1 MIELSNSQAQTIQP
15 GAFVTFDT
23 VKIHTGCGECF
34 NRELPNSIKLCGN
47 GGIYEMHFS
56 GNITSTTANA
66 VLQLAMAV
74 IGAMPLVDTAMN
86 VKPVAA
92 GDLWNVHTST
102 LFRNGCCDANRIG
115 IANTGTTAITLAPN
129 SSFYI
134 VRQA

>member
-15 GAFVTFDT
+15 GAFVTFDV
-23 VKIHTGCGECF
+23 VKLHTGCGECF
-34 NRELPNSIKLCGN
+34 NRELPNSAKLCATDGV
-47 GGIYEMHFS
+47 YELHFS
-56 GNITSTTANA
+56 GNVTSSADNTA
-66 VLQLAMAV
+66 LQLAMAV
-74 IGAMPLVDTAMN
+74 VGAMPLSDTAMN
-86 VKPVAA
+86 VKPATA

-115 IANTGTTAITLAPN
+115 IANIGTAPVTIAPN